1 MDIVVQGF
9 LLSSLY
15 ALVAIGFSAIYGV
28 GGVLNLS
35 HAGYVMISGYVYYTL
50 YQLVGVPIG
59 IAFVVAIATA
69 VGLSLATYR
78 GLVRYYLFNP
88 TAVFLSTIVLA
99 LVMDHAIVRIFD
111 TEMRNVLPIVSGT
124 TSFFGAYV
132 SYNLVAALVVS
143 WLCIVGILFFVRKTN
158 LGRAMRAL
166 AMDRKGAIISGI
178 DYERVNLITW
188 ALAGG
193 LAGIAGVFYS
203 SYTFLSPAMWVTPL
217 VMSFAIVIIGGLGS
231 LEGTLIGAHI
241 IGFMETITT
250 QAIDPALRG
259 VFAMVIMVVVL
270 VVRPKGLLGR

>member
-35 HAGYVMISGYVYYTL
+35 HAGYVMISGYIYYTL
-50 YQLVGVPIG
+50 YQLVRVPMG
-59 IAFVVAIATA
+59 LAFTIAIASA
-69 VGLSLATYR
+69 IGLSLATYR

-88 TAVFLSTIVLA
+88 TAVFLSTIILA

-111 TEMRNVLPIVSGT
+111 TEMRNVLPIISGT
-124 TSFFGAYV
+124 TTFFGAYV

-143 WLCIVGILFFVRKTN
+143 WLCIVGVLFFVRRTN

-178 DYERVNLITW
+178 DSERVNLVTW

-231 LEGTLIGAHI
+231 IEGTLIGAHI

-250 QAIDPALRG
+250 QAINPALRG
-259 VFAMVIMVVVL
+259 VFAMAIMVVVL

>member
-1 MDIVVQGF
+1 MDILVQGF

-50 YQLVGVPIG
+50 HQLVGVPIG
-59 IAFVVAIATA
+59 LAFVVAIASA

-88 TAVFLSTIVLA
+88 TAVFLSTIILA

-124 TSFFGAYV
+124 TIFFGAYV
-132 SYNLVAALVVS
+132 SYNLVAALIVS
-143 WLCIVGILFFVRKTN
+143 WLCLVGVLFFVRRTH

-166 AMDRKGAIISGI
+166 AMDRKGAVISGI
-178 DYERVNLITW
+178 DPERVNLVTW

-193 LAGIAGVFYS
+193 LAGIAGIFYS

-231 LEGTLIGAHI
+231 IEGTLIGAHI

-270 VVRPKGLLGR
+270 IVRPKGLLGR

>member
-1 MDIVVQGF
+1 MDILVQGF

-35 HAGYVMISGYVYYTL
+35 HAGYVMIAGYVYYTL
-50 YQLVGVPIG
+50 HQLLGVPIG
-59 IAFVVAIATA
+59 LAFAGAIVSTI
-69 VGLSLATYR
+69 GFSLATYR

-99 LVMDHAIVRIFD
+99 LIMDHAMVLVFD
-111 TEMRNVLPIVSGT
+111 TEMRNVWPIVAGT
-124 TSFFGAYV
+124 TTFFGAYV
-132 SYNLVAALVVS
+132 SYNLVAALIVS
-143 WLCIVGILFFVRKTN
+143 WLCLGGVLLFVRKTH

-178 DYERVNLITW
+178 DPDRVNLYTW

-193 LAGIAGVFYS
+193 LAGIAGIFYS
-203 SYTFLSPAMWVTPL
+203 SYTYLSPAMWVTPL

-231 LEGTLIGAHI
+231 IEGTLIGAHI
-241 IGFMETITT
+241 IGFMETATT
-250 QAIDPALRG
+250 LAIGPTLRG
-259 VFAMVIMVVVL
+259 VFAMVIMIVVL
-270 VVRPKGLLGR
+270 VVRPKGLFGR